1 MCKISSTISSTS
13 KACGW
18 RSRGSIRT
26 LSGASTGEEGA
37 VCRPRHNAPMA
48 ERFCGVP
55 VGQSF
60 ARWTT
65 CAIVTAQVTAPF
77 QEANDGSK
85 CSVFIHGATSV
96 RGCVEHFRK
105 GCSTIRTGR
114 HRNHSEPGNH
124 FRYVKSSRKYPNLIA
139 RPICSFVVGWAG
151 EQTVQL
157 EGVATEPKGPD
168 LKRYQEMYFS
178 VWPDGSARMSWPD
191 IAYLVV
197 RPRWI
202 RYSDYDQVPP
212 VIEEITLDD

>member
-1 MCKISSTISSTS
+1 MCKISSTISSTP

-65 CAIVTAQVTAPF
+65 CAIVTAPF

-124 FRYVKSSRKYPNLIA
+124 FRYGEVFSEMPKPDRTTHLLL
-139 RPICSFVVGWAG
+139 CGWVGWRA
-151 EQTVQL
+151 
-157 EGVATEPKGPD
+157 
-168 LKRYQEMYFS
+168 
-178 VWPDGSARMSWPD
+178 DGAVGRGSH
-191 IAYLVV
+191 
-197 RPRWI
+197 
-202 RYSDYDQVPP
+202 
-212 VIEEITLDD
+212 